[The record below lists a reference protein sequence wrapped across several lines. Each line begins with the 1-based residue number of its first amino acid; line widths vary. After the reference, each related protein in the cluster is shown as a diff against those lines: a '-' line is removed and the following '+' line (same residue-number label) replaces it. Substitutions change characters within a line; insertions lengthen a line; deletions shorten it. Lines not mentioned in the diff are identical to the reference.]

1 MKITHLQAT
10 WLRCPIPTENQH
22 ITDFGR
28 MQTFD
33 TTLVRI
39 DTDEGITG
47 YGEAKGAVGSA
58 AICAPIVSVIH
69 EELRPLLIGQDPCK
83 VTWLWERM
91 YNGSRAHYVTEYGRT
106 FPELGRRGL
115 RICAMSAVDIA
126 LWDIAGKAL
135 QVPSYRLMGGQVRDR
150 INAYASG
157 GWADAAG
164 IGQQLVT
171 TIESS
176 GYRAVKMRVGTADG
190 TVDNSVARVKAARE
204 AIGPDIKLMA
214 DAHGTFDVRSARRFC
229 RGVEECNL
237 SWFEEPVCVDDPA
250 GMAEVR
256 ASTDIPIAL
265 GESLFTR
272 FDFLPFIAARAL
284 DIMQPDPAIVGG
296 ITEVLRIANLG
307 GVHQLTLAPH
317 LWGGGVL
324 LAAGMQLAAALPNCV
339 TLEYSKGFNPLL
351 RELVTAPAEVTDG
364 QLLIPDRPGLGV
376 TVNEEFVAQN
386 AMN

>member
-1 MKITHLQAT
+1 MKITNIQAT
-10 WLRCPIPTENQH
+10 WLRCPIPAANQH
-22 ITDFGR
+22 VSDFGKL
-28 MQTFD
+28 QTFD

-58 AICAPIVSVIH
+58 ANCAPIVSVIH
-69 EELRPLLIGQDPCK
+69 EELRPLLLGQDPRNI
-83 VTWLWERM
+83 TWLWERM

-135 QVPSYRLMGGQVRDR
+135 NVPSYRLMGGQVRDH
-150 INAYASG
+150 INVYASG
-157 GWADAAG
+157 GWADATG
-164 IGQQLVT
+164 IGKQLLT

-176 GYRAVKMRVGTADG
+176 GYRAVKMRVGTMDG
-190 TVDNSVARVKAARE
+190 SIDNSVARVKAARE
-204 AIGPDIKLMA
+204 ALGPDIKLMA
-214 DAHGTFDVRSARRFC
+214 DAHGTYDVRSAKRFC
-229 RGVEECNL
+229 RGVEDCNL
-237 SWFEEPVCVDDPA
+237 TWFEEPVCVDDPA

-272 FDFLPFIAARAL
+272 FDFLPFIAARAV
-284 DIMQPDPAIVGG
+284 DIMQPDPAIAGG

-324 LAAGMQLAAALPNCV
+324 FAAGLQLAAALTNCI
-339 TLEYSKGFNPLL
+339 TLEYSKAFNPLL
-351 RELVTAPAEVTDG
+351 RELVAEPAEVVNG
-364 QLLIPDRPGLGV
+364 QVSIPERPGLGV
-376 TVNEEFVAQN
+376 TVNEDFVARN
-386 AMN
+386 AAQ

>member
-1 MKITHLQAT
+1 MKITHIQAT

-22 ITDFGR
+22 VTDFGR

-39 DTDEGITG
+39 DTDEGVTG

-58 AICAPIVSVIH
+58 AICAPIVSVVH
-69 EELRPLLIGQDPCK
+69 EELRPLLLGQDPRNI
-83 VTWLWERM
+83 TWLWEQM
-91 YNGSRAHYVTEYGRT
+91 YNGSRAHYVTEYGRV
-106 FPELGRRGL
+106 FPALGRRGL

-135 QVPSYRLMGGQVRDR
+135 NVPSYRLMGGKVRDR
-150 INAYASG
+150 VNAYASG

-164 IGQQLVT
+164 IGKQLVT

-229 RGVEECNL
+229 RGVEDCNL

-351 RELVTAPAEVTDG
+351 RELVTDPAEVADG
-364 QLLIPDRPGLGV
+364 QILISDRPGLGV
-376 TVNEEFVAQN
+376 TVNEEFVEKN
-386 AMN
+386 AVK